1 MLANLTSLERLKL
14 QENHFTGKIPNEF
27 LKLLKLKELNL
38 SNNLLEGEIP
48 EGKPLTDFPGST
60 YSGNKG
66 LCGKPLNPCKE

>member
-14 QENHFTGKIPNEF
+14 QQNHFTGKIPNEF

-48 EGKPLTDFPGST
+48 ERKPLIDFPESS

-66 LCGKPLNPCKE
+66 LCGKPLSPCKV